1 MTADPVQ
8 NGGPWTQAD
17 VARREAVAAAEA
29 AEAAGTTLGVLL
41 DELNALQ
48 QDERAKAKLYY
59 EAEVNFV
66 NGEALEASTEAT
78 HSALSSAFTGDV
90 TALKTAADAAVTAAT
105 AAIADE
111 EMSRNWLYCELGAVP
126 EFTYDR
132 NGDGTP
138 DHEASKPANW
148 WTA

>member
-8 NGGPWTQAD
+8 AGGAWTQAD

-29 AEAAGTTLGVLL
+29 AEAAGTTLGDLL
-41 DELNALQ
+41 DDLNALQ

-66 NGEALEASTEAT
+66 NGEALESSTDTT
-78 HSALSSAFTGDV
+78 HSTLNTDFTTTITD
-90 TALKTAADAAVTAAT
+90 LKTAADAAVAAAT

-132 NGDGTP
+132 DGDGTA
-138 DHEASKPANW
+138 DHEASKPTNW